1 MRRRLLAAATSL
13 SLIFLVALGTRLGF
27 AWDQTR
33 KIPREVIGIASFA
46 QETGSIASALVRGK
60 GFSSPFGRETGPTAW
75 LTPVYPLLVAG
86 VFRVFGIFTN
96 ASFFA
101 VVFLNALFSSAVC
114 IAIFHAGKRIG
125 GLGVAS
131 GAAWLWALFPNAV
144 MVPFEWVWDTS
155 LSALLGA
162 TILWATRELAESQRL
177 RDWCGYGLLW
187 GFTLMTNP
195 SLGSLL
201 PFLLG
206 WAAYH
211 AHREKNLRI
220 AKPALAAAGI
230 AILCCVP
237 WTVRNYVQFHRL
249 VPLRSNFPL
258 ELYIGNNAN
267 YATRQFVWPPRITK
281 EGELLRYFKMGETA
295 FMDDEERKALEFM
308 RAHPRAVLELTWE
321 RFVTFWTG
329 LPEPVQT
336 FLSTDELLIRVLLVC
351 NTVAAIGALA
361 GIVVLIRRGSPYA
374 FPAAAYPV
382 VYPWLY
388 YVTHP
393 NLRYRHPIDP
403 VVLLLLAVAV
413 CRLLGVKGEAASTDA
428 RPLPWRVSRIGGRL
442 KSARKAPRLSSTIN
456 AIISEGP
463 ITRANTGTSA
473 AARFVLA
480 LLV

>member
-1 MRRRLLAAATSL
+1 MKKALLAAATSL
-13 SLIFLVALGTRLGF
+13 TLIFLVALGARLGF

-33 KIPREVIGIASFA
+33 KIPREVLGLASFA
-46 QETGSIASALVRGK
+46 QETGSIGSALAKGK
-60 GFSSPFGRETGPTAW
+60 GFSSPFGGDTGPTAW

-101 VVFLNALFSSAVC
+101 LVFLNSLFSSAVC
-114 IAIFHAGKRIG
+114 IAIFYSGKRIG
-125 GLGVAS
+125 GIGVAA
-131 GAAWLWALFPNAV
+131 GAAWLWALFPNAI
-144 MVPFEWVWDTS
+144 MVPFEWIWDTS

-162 TILWATRELAESQRL
+162 TILWATLELADSQRL

-187 GFTLMTNP
+187 GLTLMTNP

-206 WAAYH
+206 WAAYR
-211 AHREKNLRI
+211 AHRENNLRI

-230 AILCCVP
+230 AVLCCVP

-258 ELYIGNNAN
+258 ELYIGNNGN
-267 YATRQFVWPPRITK
+267 YATRQYVWPPRITK

-295 FMDDEERKALEFM
+295 FMDEEKRKALEFM
-308 RAHPRAVLELTWE
+308 RAHPAVVVELSWE
-321 RFVTFWTG
+321 RFMKFWIG
-329 LPEPVQT
+329 LLDPVKN
-336 FLSTDELLIRVLLVC
+336 FLATDELLVRVLLVC
-351 NTVAAIGALA
+351 NFVAAIGALA
-361 GIVVLIRRGSPYA
+361 GIVVLIRRRSPYW

-388 YVTHP
+388 YITHT

-413 CRLLGVKGEAASTDA
+413 GGLFGIKGVAASLET
-428 RPLPWRVSRIGGRL
+428 RPQP
-442 KSARKAPRLSSTIN
+442 
-456 AIISEGP
+456 
-463 ITRANTGTSA
+463 
-473 AARFVLA
+473 
-480 LLV
+480 

>member
-1 MRRRLLAAATSL
+1 
-13 SLIFLVALGTRLGF
+13 
-27 AWDQTR
+27 
-33 KIPREVIGIASFA
+33 
-46 QETGSIASALVRGK
+46 
-60 GFSSPFGRETGPTAW
+60 
-75 LTPVYPLLVAG
+75 
-86 VFRVFGIFTN
+86 
-96 ASFFA
+96 
-101 VVFLNALFSSAVC
+101 
-114 IAIFHAGKRIG
+114 
-125 GLGVAS
+125 VAS

-162 TILWATRELAESQRL
+162 TILWATLELAESQRL

-267 YATRQFVWPPRITK
+267 YATRQFVWPPKITK

-308 RAHPRAVLELTWE
+308 RAHPRAVLELTGE

-361 GIVVLIRRGSPYA
+361 GIVVLTRRGSPYA
-374 FPAAAYPV
+374 FPATAYPV

-403 VVLLLLAVAV
+403 VVLLLVAVAV
-413 CRLLGVKGEAASTDA
+413 GGLFEINEEAAS
-428 RPLPWRVSRIGGRL
+428 
-442 KSARKAPRLSSTIN
+442 
-456 AIISEGP
+456 
-463 ITRANTGTSA
+463 
-473 AARFVLA
+473 
-480 LLV
+480 